1 MSRTWITTNEK
12 ETRCLGQTLAR
23 ELLPNGT
30 LLLRGNLGIGKTV
43 LAQGVAQG
51 LGIDPGEVQ
60 SPSFTLVR
68 HHRGEL
74 AEMIHIDLY
83 RLEVGEVEGIGIW
96 EILESPGVKVV
107 EWSERLPL
115 PVEQALRI
123 AIRSG
128 NAPHE
133 RVFKTLDRSIKQT
146 KASETVEY
154 KGETG

>member
-1 MSRTWITTNEK
+1 MTKTWITTSEK
-12 ETRCLGQTLAR
+12 ETRCLGETLAR
-23 ELLPNGT
+23 ELFPDGI
-30 LLLRGNLGIGKTV
+30 LLLQGNLGIGKTV
-43 LAQGVAQG
+43 LAQGVARG
-51 LGIDPGEVQ
+51 LGIDPGQVQ

-68 HHRGEL
+68 HHKGER
-74 AEMIHIDLY
+74 ADMIHIDLY

-123 AIRSG
+123 VIRAGS
-128 NAPHE
+128 APHE
-133 RVFKTLDRSIKQT
+133 RVFEALDRSVEQR
-146 KASETVEY
+146 KASASVEY